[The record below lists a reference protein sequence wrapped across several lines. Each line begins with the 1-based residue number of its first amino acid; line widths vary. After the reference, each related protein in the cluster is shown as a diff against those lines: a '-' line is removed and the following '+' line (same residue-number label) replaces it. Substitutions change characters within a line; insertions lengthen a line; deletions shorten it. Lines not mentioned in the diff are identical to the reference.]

1 MEKRKTIV
9 IYQENNAP
17 IYLED
22 DDDKDLEEYT
32 KTLSSFMTLTN
43 IAILHTST
51 ASLIT
56 RPSKICSMTVHEE
69 DNSFKELQQQQEE
82 GLLAVK
88 EIVEPK
94 EEKKEEVDI
103 ITDVD

>member
-9 IYQENNAP
+9 IHQENVSP

-22 DDDKDLEEYT
+22 DDDRDLEEYT
-32 KTLSSFMTLTN
+32 KSLSSFMTLTN
-43 IAILHTST
+43 ISILHTST

-56 RPSKICSMTVHEE
+56 RPSKICSMTVHE
-69 DNSFKELQQQQEE
+69 DNVHKDFSEEVASEL
-82 GLLAVK
+82 VRS
-88 EIVEPK
+88 
-94 EEKKEEVDI
+94 EEKQETKEKEVDI

>member
-9 IYQENNAP
+9 IHQENVAP

-22 DDDKDLEEYT
+22 EDDRSKEEYSEA
-32 KTLSSFMTLTN
+32 LSFMTLTN
-43 IAILHTST
+43 ISILHTST

-56 RPSKICSMTVHEE
+56 RPSKICSITVHEE
-69 DNSFKELQQQQEE
+69 NVYKDFVEATPDESHQML
-82 GLLAVK
+82 VK
-88 EIVEPK
+88 PK
-94 EEKKEEVDI
+94 EEKQKEPVDI

>member
-22 DDDKDLEEYT
+22 EDDRSLEDYSQA
-32 KTLSSFMTLTN
+32 LSSFMTLTN
-43 IAILHTST
+43 ISILHTST

-56 RPSKICSMTVHEE
+56 RPSKICSMTVHE
-69 DNSFKELQQQQEE
+69 DNVYKNDVEEPQE
-82 GLLAVK
+82 
-88 EIVEPK
+88 IIQEPVNTKQK
-94 EEKKEEVDI
+94 EEKSEEVDI